1 MKLMR
6 EAGRILGIVLSEI
19 EKTIKPGVTTLEL
32 DQLAEKMIRSMDAVP
47 SFIGYNG
54 FKHSIC
60 ACINEEVVHGIPS
73 NRAIKAGDLVTVDC
87 GVTYK
92 GFIADSAIS
101 VALDG
106 ADQKTKKLL
115 STAYKALEKAIDMAK
130 PGLRTSEF
138 GKIIEKTVRKEG
150 FGIVEDL
157 SGHGIGVHLH
167 EDPYILNYDNGEEGP
182 IMQPGMT
189 FAIEPIITIGSPKT
203 KTLKD
208 GWTIVTQDGSMA
220 VQVEHTIAITEKGAE
235 ILTKRPK

>member
-1 MKLMR
+1 MR
-6 EAGRILGIVLSEI
+6 EAGRILGLVLSEI
-19 EKTIKPGVTTLEL
+19 EKKIQPGVTTLEL
-32 DQLAEKMIRSMDAVP
+32 DQMAEKMIRSMDAVP

-54 FKHSIC
+54 FKNSIC

-73 NRAIKAGDLVTVDC
+73 NRIIKAGDLVTVDC

-115 STAYKALEKAIDMAK
+115 ATAYKALDKAISMAK

-182 IMQPGMT
+182 IMQAGMT
-189 FAIEPIITIGSPKT
+189 FAIEPIITVGSPKT